1 MSNVFELEASLGI
14 DTSKYKK
21 GIKEAIEEAEKL
33 RDELNKTGKETKE
46 TGREIDKEGEEAEDS
61 AKSNKKLGEEIKR
74 AGSSAEESKSKFA
87 ALGGAIKDG
96 LATVAKI
103 GIAATGAAATGVAT
117 LVKQSIS
124 AYAEYEQLTGGIETL
139 FGDSANKVIANSEK
153 AFATAGMS
161 VNEYMET
168 SIQGAAAL
176 INSLGGDTAQA
187 AELIDISIQDM
198 SDNVNK
204 MGTSMESVQNAYRG
218 FSRQNFTMLD
228 NLSLGFAGTK
238 EGMQQLLDKA
248 RELSGV
254 EYDINSY
261 ADIVKAIHV
270 VQTEMGI
277 TGTTAKEAAGT
288 ITGSIASV
296 KAAWKNLSIE
306 MAKEN
311 GDVDTAFQTLG
322 DNVGAVVEN
331 MLPKVQNS
339 LGGIGKLIESAAP
352 QVTQGIKN
360 LLPKVLPSLI
370 KSAGQIVSSLGQ
382 GMIQATPEL
391 LDMGKNA
398 LKTLSESFT
407 AADIDIDNSV
417 FAKLLGAFAES
428 APEYINYAETILA
441 NLGNALIHADHANFA
456 QKIGSVI
463 VSGINSVTDLL
474 ADLDMNQVGRN
485 IADFMNAFPWRDIAT
500 SMINL
505 LGSAIGSLGNIA
517 SGFFDNMDGVA
528 FMDALSVIAAPKLL
542 SSMLSAFK
550 TNSDCQSN
558 FASIKDYLSQEI
570 GGSGKDAGMSW
581 SNAFMAGLEAFGL
594 GWAVGTWLRDNVVI
608 GEKTLGEWVD
618 AGLEKLLGEIPE
630 NEFNTPANTGV
641 IYYEGKRMEVDP
653 NSQVYK
659 TYNPEGY
666 NEWLQKYAIPGGFT
680 ADSQALV
687 PRVEGDVAGQPAN
700 NLKEKPE
707 SRRNLETFS
716 YYYKNGLNTAYKYD
730 ENNQLSEAW
739 LKYGGLAFGNGGHVT
754 RPTIALIGEKEPE
767 TVVPDSKLNS
777 IGSTTNYITINVEGY
792 SIKNDE
798 EFTELLSRKLSELSV
813 RQQRA
818 VGGAG
823 W

>member
-74 AGSSAEESKSKFA
+74 AGSNAEESKSKFA

-187 AELIDISIQDM
+187 AELIDVSIQDM

-204 MGTSMESVQNAYRG
+204 MGTSMESIQNAYRG

-296 KAAWKNLSIE
+296 KAAWKNLTIE

-311 GDVDTAFQTLG
+311 GDVGGAFKVLG

-331 MLPKVQNS
+331 MLPKVENA
-339 LGGIGKLIESAAP
+339 LAGVGELITAAAP
-352 QVTQGIKN
+352 QISKAISTLI
-360 LLPKVLPSLI
+360 PKLVPSLL
-370 KSAGQIVSSLGQ
+370 KSGASLVSSVAKGLVQ
-382 GMIQATPEL
+382 SAPEL
-391 LDMGKNA
+391 FSATTSIMKELFSGFMGVDLGPFEWIKDDAVKIIDVVKRTFNDIDLEGLKDKFANIGTAVGGILERVGDGATWLVDNAVAPLIEWAANSNFLDGIAAGFQLIGDAVDFMKTPA
-398 LKTLSESFT
+398 KAVWEEFLKPILST
-407 AADIDIDNSV
+407 AADVWDVAAGGLKKIADSLEGIDWEGYWIDM
-417 FAKLLGAFAES
+417 FDGHFGEDWKLGWQAIYDAFAQGGEAIDDFFS
-428 APEYINYAETILA
+428 VNKYAQGWNEFWQGVGEHVFNIKTGIVNAMKEIEDAMARVFGDPEEEAKAEYDVGATIKDDK
-441 NLGNALIHADHANFA
+441 G
-456 QKIGSVI
+456 
-463 VSGINSVTDLL
+463 
-474 ADLDMNQVGRN
+474 
-485 IADFMNAFPWRDIAT
+485 RDI
-500 SMINL
+500 IL
-505 LGSAIGSLGNIA
+505 
-517 SGFFDNMDGVA
+517 
-528 FMDALSVIAAPKLL
+528 
-542 SSMLSAFK
+542 
-550 TNSDCQSN
+550 
-558 FASIKDYLSQEI
+558 
-570 GGSGKDAGMSW
+570 
-581 SNAFMAGLEAFGL
+581 
-594 GWAVGTWLRDNVVI
+594 
-608 GEKTLGEWVD
+608 
-618 AGLEKLLGEIPE
+618 
-630 NEFNTPANTGV
+630 
-641 IYYEGKRMEVDP
+641 
-653 NSQVYK
+653 
-659 TYNPEGY
+659 
-666 NEWLQKYAIPGGFT
+666 
-680 ADSQALV
+680 
-687 PRVEGDVAGQPAN
+687 
-700 NLKEKPE
+700 
-707 SRRNLETFS
+707 
-716 YYYKNGLNTAYKYD
+716 YD
-730 ENNQLSEAW
+730 ENGNRTAGYNAYIRQQAKKDYEIWKNFDIDEYRKANGIPA
-739 LKYGGLAFGNGGHVT
+739 YAEGGRVT

-818 VGGAG
+818 LGGAG